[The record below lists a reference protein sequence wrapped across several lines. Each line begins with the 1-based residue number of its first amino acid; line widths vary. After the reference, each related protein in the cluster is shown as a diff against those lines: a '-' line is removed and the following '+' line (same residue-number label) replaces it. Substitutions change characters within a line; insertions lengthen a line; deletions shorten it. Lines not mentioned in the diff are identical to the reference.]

1 MRIIIRTGTLE
12 ALPCTAVKALPH
24 AGNASAAPQKT
35 PYHRT
40 EKPLR
45 LSGKG
50 SFIIWRRFIRTTK
63 QHKRLTVKALT
74 KTLKN
79 GAYAAEN
86 AVRENG
92 GTLAELRL

>member
-1 MRIIIRTGTLE
+1 MAGQHKCL
-12 ALPCTAVKALPH
+12 AVK
-24 AGNASAAPQKT
+24 
-35 PYHRT
+35 
-40 EKPLR
+40 E
-45 LSGKG
+45 
-50 SFIIWRRFIRTTK
+50 
-63 QHKRLTVKALT
+63 LT

>member
-1 MRIIIRTGTLE
+1 M
-12 ALPCTAVKALPH
+12 
-24 AGNASAAPQKT
+24 
-35 PYHRT
+35 
-40 EKPLR
+40 
-45 LSGKG
+45 
-50 SFIIWRRFIRTTK
+50 TK
-63 QHKRLTVKALT
+63 HHKCLTVKALT